1 MDKMYIYN
9 KLPVSLQNMACTLE
23 GLRIERQR
31 FGREFKEKLQEY
43 KTTKNLR
50 GENLRS
56 YQNRRLCTMIDHCY
70 KTVPYYQKIFNSLGI
85 TNKDIRT
92 IDDLQKLPIL
102 TREAVKE
109 HSTELVSTA
118 IPIRSRYIHS
128 TGGTTGSG
136 LKFWTTHKEESE
148 QWAVWW
154 RYRNDLGITREDWC
168 GLLNGKVIVPVN
180 MNKPP
185 FWRVNKPGKQ
195 VFFSAAHLNKETVDL
210 YVKEIKD
217 RNIRWFHGY
226 PTLIAQFA
234 SLVIEK
240 GLDLD
245 FDMVTL
251 GSENLTENQKQTI
264 RKAFNV
270 SPFQHYG
277 LTEGVAN
284 FSQRLDGTIRVDE
297 DFSYVEFIP
306 TEFGTS
312 IIGTTF
318 TNFAMPLLRY
328 DTGDFAEL
336 EDNQDGGF
344 RIVKSLDGRSNDS
357 IIRKDGSRV
366 SSAAISLIFN
376 SFSEIAQAQIVQK
389 QDTLLVRLVLIEDMS
404 QARKNDLV
412 NKFKERTH
420 EDFSIEILEVDSLE
434 KTKNGKARL
443 VILE

>member
-1 MDKMYIYN
+1 MNKMYVYN
-9 KLPVSLQNMACTLE
+9 KLPVSLQNVACSLE
-23 GLRIERQR
+23 GRRIEKQR
-31 FGREFKEKLQEY
+31 FGRVFDEKLQEY
-43 KTTKNLR
+43 KKTEYLR
-50 GENLRS
+50 GEGLRNL
-56 YQNRRLCTMIDHCY
+56 QNRKLCSVIDHCY
-70 KTVPYYQKIFNSLGI
+70 ETVPYYRNLFNSLGI
-85 TNKDIRT
+85 TNTDIRT
-92 IDDLQKLPIL
+92 VDDLQKLPIL
-102 TREAVKE
+102 TRETVKE
-109 HSTELVSTA
+109 HSTDLVSTA
-118 IPIRSRYIHS
+118 IPLGSRYIHN

-136 LKFWTTHKEESE
+136 LKFWTTHEEENE

-154 RYRNDLGITREDWC
+154 RYRNDLGITRGDWC
-168 GLLNGKVIVPVN
+168 GLLNGKVIVPVKV
-180 MNKPP
+180 NKPP

-195 VFFSAAHLNKETVDL
+195 VFFSAAHLNKETIDL

-217 RNIRWFHGY
+217 RNIKWFHGY

-240 GLDLD
+240 GIDLT

-264 RKAFNV
+264 TKAFNI

-284 FSQRLDGTIRVDE
+284 FSQKPDGTIRIDE

-328 DTGDFAEL
+328 DTGDFGAL
-336 EDNQDGGF
+336 EEKQDGGF
-344 RIVKSLDGRSNDS
+344 RIVKSLDGRSSDS

-376 SFSEIAQAQIVQK
+376 SFPEIAQAQIVQK

-404 QARKNDLV
+404 QVRKTELV

-443 VILE
+443 VIFE